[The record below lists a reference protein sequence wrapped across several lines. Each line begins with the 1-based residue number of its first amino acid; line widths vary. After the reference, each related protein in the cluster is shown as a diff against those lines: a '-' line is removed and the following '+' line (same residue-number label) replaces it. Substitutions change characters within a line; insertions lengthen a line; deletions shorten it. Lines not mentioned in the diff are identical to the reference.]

1 MCVCGCVSCSRSRA
15 HTRRAGDLETVVHG
29 DRDVVNMVIPHP
41 ERFQVVSSG
50 IENHIKV
57 FEPRRD
63 GPIPLDTVANVRA
76 ARRWR

>member
-1 MCVCGCVSCSRSRA
+1 M
-15 HTRRAGDLETVVHG
+15 HG